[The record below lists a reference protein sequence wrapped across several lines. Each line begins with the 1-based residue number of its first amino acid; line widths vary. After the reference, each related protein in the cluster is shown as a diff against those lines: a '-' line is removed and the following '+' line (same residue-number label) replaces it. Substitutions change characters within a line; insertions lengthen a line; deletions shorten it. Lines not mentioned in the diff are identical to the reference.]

1 MFALYYPSFEDVL
14 RLKDSYSFIPISYK
28 VWSDN
33 LTPIRLF
40 QQVKEKYSFLLES
53 VEGGE
58 KWARY
63 SFIGNNPYMLFS
75 VRQGQAYI
83 QHFDHAGSEE
93 EKLDGDPIQLLKGL
107 LKQNQIPKGL
117 KLPRFTGGAVG
128 YIGYDAI
135 NLMEDIPE
143 HKENLLKQDQIRLMF
158 CDEIIA
164 FDHLQQEITFIS
176 HLRLNSEQTTEEI
189 KVAYEQKCEEISTR
203 IKELFEKVQR
213 DQFQLFHM
221 PERKPEAEW
230 SGVSSNFEK
239 EEYIKAVEQVKEYIR
254 AGDVFQTVLSQRF
267 AIDIQTEPF
276 NLYRV
281 LRTVNPSPYLY
292 YLDLGDDYQLIG
304 SSPERLVQLDEGKV
318 ETNPIAGTRPR
329 GRTPQEDEALAT
341 ELLADEKER
350 AEHHMLLDLGRN
362 DIGRVAS
369 YGSIKVPKLMEVD
382 KFSHVMHIASTVEGQ
397 IKAGADAIDCL
408 FSCFPAG
415 TVSGAPKVRAMQII
429 AELEKEARHA
439 YSGAIGYFSFSGN
452 LDSCITIR
460 TIVVRQGKAY
470 IQAGAGI
477 VADSIP
483 ENEWQETRNK
493 ARAMLIAIQMAE
505 KIFSRDQNHA
515 DSINNWTVKGE
526 TIHV

>member
-1 MFALYYPSFEDVL
+1 VFVLFYPTYKEVL
-14 RLKDSYSFIPISYK
+14 HLRESYSFIPISSK
-28 VWSDN
+28 IWSDN

-40 QQVKEKYSFLLES
+40 QQMKEKYSFLLES

-63 SFIGNNPYMLFS
+63 SFIGNKPFMLFS

-83 QHFDHAGSEE
+83 KRFDNQTNE
-93 EKLDGDPIQLLKGL
+93 EKVDGDPIQILKGL
-107 LKQNQIPKGL
+107 LKEYQMPKGL

-135 NLMEDIPE
+135 NIIEDIPD
-143 HKENLLKQDQIRLMF
+143 HRLNQLQQDQVRLMF
-158 CDEIIA
+158 CDEIVA

-176 HLRLNSEQTTEEI
+176 HLRVQPDQTDQGI
-189 KVAYEQKCEEISTR
+189 KVGYEAKCREISNR
-203 IKELFEKVQR
+203 IQEIFEKVEQDR
-213 DQFQLFHM
+213 FQLFHI
-221 PERKPEAEW
+221 PESKPEAEW
-230 SGVSSNFEK
+230 TGVQSNFKK
-239 EEYIKAVEQVKEYIR
+239 EEFIEAVERVKEYIR

-267 AIDIQTEPF
+267 SVDIHTDPF

-329 GRTPQEDEALAT
+329 GKTEQEDEALAD

-362 DIGRVAS
+362 DIGKIAEF
-369 YGSIKVPKLMEVD
+369 GSIKVSKQMEIE
-382 KFSHVMHIASTVEGQ
+382 KFSHVMHIVSTVEGQ
-397 IKAGADAIDCL
+397 IRSEADAIDCL

-415 TVSGAPKVRAMQII
+415 TVSGAPKIRAMEII
-429 AELEKEARHA
+429 AELENEARHA

-452 LDSCITIR
+452 MDSCITIR
-460 TIVVRQGKAY
+460 TIVVHKGKAY

-477 VADSIP
+477 VADSVP

-493 ARAMLIAIQMAE
+493 ARAMLVAIQLAE
-505 KIFSRDQNHA
+505 SIFNSQETSTIDREESIHA
-515 DSINNWTVKGE
+515 
-526 TIHV
+526 

>member
-1 MFALYYPSFEDVL
+1 VFVLYYPSLEEVL
-14 RLKDSYSFIPISYK
+14 SLKENHSFIPISYK

-40 QQVKEKYSFLLES
+40 QQIKEKYSFLLES

-63 SFIGNNPYMLFS
+63 SFIGNNPFMLFS

-83 QHFDHAGSEE
+83 QTFDKSELQDGTKS
-93 EKLDGDPIQLLKGL
+93 EKEAQEQKVDGDPIQLLKGL
-107 LKQNQIPKGL
+107 LKEYQIPKGL

-135 NLMEDIPE
+135 SLVEDIPE
-143 HKENLLKQDQIRLMF
+143 HKEDLLHQDQVRLMF

-176 HLRLNSEQTTEEI
+176 HLRVQPDQTDEE
-189 KVAYEQKCEEISTR
+189 VRGAYDLKCKEISAR
-203 IKELFEKVQR
+203 ISDTFEKVQR
-213 DQFQLFHM
+213 DHFQLFHI
-221 PERKPEAEW
+221 PEGKPEAEW
-230 SGVSSNFEK
+230 TGVTSNFKK
-239 EEYIKAVEQVKEYIR
+239 EEFIEAVKRVQEYIR

-267 AIDIQTEPF
+267 SVDIKTEPF

-304 SSPERLVQLDEGKV
+304 SSPERMVQLDEGKV

-329 GRTPQEDEALAT
+329 GKTAEEDEALAA

-362 DIGRVAS
+362 DIGRIAEF
-369 YGSIKVPKLMEVD
+369 GSVKVTKQMEIE
-382 KFSHVMHIASTVEGQ
+382 KFSHVMHIVSTVEGRIQ
-397 IKAGADAIDCL
+397 PHSDAIDCL

-415 TVSGAPKVRAMQII
+415 TVSGAPKIRAMQII

-439 YSGAIGYFSFSGN
+439 YSGSIGYFSFSGN

-460 TIVVRQGKAY
+460 TMVVHQGKAY

-477 VADSIP
+477 VADSVP
-483 ENEWQETRNK
+483 ESEWQETRNK
-493 ARAMLIAIQMAE
+493 ARAMLVAIQLAE
-505 KIFSRDQNHA
+505 KIFSQSDKEESIHA
-515 DSINNWTVKGE
+515 
-526 TIHV
+526 

>member
-83 QHFDHAGSEE
+83 QKFNQSESEE
-93 EKLDGDPIQLLKGL
+93 EKLDGDPIQLLKEL
-107 LKQNQIPKGL
+107 LKQDKIPKGL
-117 KLPRFTGGAVG
+117 NLPRFTGGAVG

-135 NLMEDIPE
+135 HLFENIPE

-176 HLRLNSEQTTEEI
+176 HLRAESGQSSEELKE
-189 KVAYEQKCEEISTR
+189 AYEKKCEQISAR
-203 IKELFEKVQR
+203 IKDLFEKVQQ
-213 DQFQLFHM
+213 DQFQLLHM
-221 PERKPEAEW
+221 PEAKPEAEW
-230 SGVSSNFEK
+230 SGVTSNFEK
-239 EEYIKAVEQVKEYIR
+239 EEFMEAVEQVKEYIR

-267 AIDIQTEPF
+267 AIEIKTEPF

-304 SSPERLVQLDEGKV
+304 SSPERLVQLDEGKI

-329 GRTPQEDEALAT
+329 GRTSKEDEALAI

-362 DIGRVAS
+362 DIGRVAAF
-369 YGSIKVPKLMEVD
+369 GSIKVPKQMEIE
-382 KFSHVMHIASTVEGQ
+382 KFSHVMHISSTVVGE
-397 IKAGADAIDCL
+397 IKEGADAIDCL

-415 TVSGAPKVRAMQII
+415 TVSGAPKIRAMQII

-439 YSGAIGYFSFSGN
+439 YSGSIGYFSFSGN

-460 TIVVRQGKAY
+460 TIVVKQGKAY

-505 KIFSRDQNHA
+505 KIFC
-515 DSINNWTVKGE
+515 DSKEGE
-526 TIHV
+526 TVHV